1 MKLPIYALALTTF
14 ALGTAEFAPNGQLL
28 SLSQDL
34 PVTVA
39 DSGLI
44 TTAFALGATVGGPLI
59 AAATLRRDHKNLA
72 LWLVG
77 IFFVANVVTA
87 LSPTLLLAAASR
99 TVAGAMLGAF
109 LGVAITIASNLVAP
123 ERRAAAIATV
133 FLGFTAA
140 NVLGVVAGN
149 LAGDAWGWRSVFWLV
164 GLLSVVALAGMWLA
178 LPPGSE
184 TKAAGGTA
192 RALRKGRL
200 WVAFAA
206 IALGYGGL
214 FVMFTYIAP
223 ILQDAGVPAHL
234 VVWFLLIFGLGLMAG
249 NHFAGRLADRTIPG
263 TTLAA
268 LALLIAAL
276 AVFPLVSGNLTGLAV
291 LLVLLGAAGFGL
303 VPPLQSF
310 VLEIAR
316 VNSPVV
322 SALAAA
328 AFNAGVAMGS
338 AIGGSLVRGGTGYGQ
353 LALVGSIVSGLGL
366 LVFVVAVALQK
377 RATRSG
383 AQAPAATAV
392 SGGPGFLADPSRVLT
407 RSASE

>member
-1 MKLPIYALALTTF
+1 MRLPIYALALTSF

-28 SLSQDL
+28 SASADLS
-34 PVTVA
+34 VSVA

-44 TTAFALGATVGGPLI
+44 TTAFALGASVGGPLI
-59 AAATLRRDHKNLA
+59 AAATLRADHKRLA

-77 IFFVANVVTA
+77 IFFLANVATA
-87 LSPTLLLAAASR
+87 LAPTLLLAVASR
-99 TVAGAMLGAF
+99 SVAGAMLGAF
-109 LGVAITIASNLVAP
+109 LGVAITIASNLVVS
-123 ERRAAAIATV
+123 ERRSAAIATV

-164 GLLSVVALAGMWLA
+164 AGLSVVALAGMWLA
-178 LPPGSE
+178 LPQGSE
-184 TKAAGGTA
+184 TGAASGTA
-192 RALRKGRL
+192 RALRTGRL
-200 WVAFAA
+200 WVAFLA

-234 VVWFLLIFGLGLMAG
+234 AVWFLLVFGVGLVVG
-249 NHFAGRLADRTIPG
+249 NHVAGRLADISIPK
-263 TTLAA
+263 TTVAA
-268 LALLIAAL
+268 LLLLIAAL
-276 AVFPLVSGNLTGLAV
+276 GAFGLFAGNVPAVVV

-316 VNSPVV
+316 VISPVV

-328 AFNAGVAMGS
+328 AFNAGVALGS
-338 AIGGSLVRGGTGYGQ
+338 AVGGSVVRDGAAYGQ
-353 LALVGSIVSGLGL
+353 LAPIGSLVSLAGLA
-366 LVFVVAVALQK
+366 VFVLAVFLQK
-377 RATRSG
+377 RATPVELP
-383 AQAPAATAV
+383 AQ
-392 SGGPGFLADPSRVLT
+392 D
-407 RSASE
+407 RSALGAGTLV